1 MNEDFEQ
8 LLSTLARH
16 NVGFLVVG
24 GIALGIHGLQRS
36 TGDIDI
42 WTKPDP
48 ANARRVFDALR
59 EFGMP
64 LAAFD
69 VGPEDFAVP
78 GRVVQF
84 GLPPRRVDVITS
96 VDGLE
101 FDEAWEARAEMTVAG
116 CRVPVI
122 SLIDLLRN
130 KQAVDRPQ
138 DRVDVRAIR
147 RELRRRGHDAQKGD

>member
-8 LLSTLARH
+8 LLSTLMQH
-16 NVGFLVVG
+16 NVQFLVVG
-24 GIALGIHGLQRS
+24 GMALGAHGLQRA

-42 WTKPDP
+42 WCRPD
-48 ANARRVFDALR
+48 ASNARRVYDALR

-69 VGPEDFAVP
+69 VTPEDFAVP
-78 GRVVQF
+78 GQVVQF

-96 VDGLE
+96 IDGLK
-101 FDEAWEARAEMTVAG
+101 FDEAWDARTETAVAG

-122 SLIDLLRN
+122 SLMDLLRN

-138 DRVDVRAIR
+138 DRVDVLAIR
-147 RELRRRGHDAQKGD
+147 RELRKRGHDL

>member
-8 LLSTLARH
+8 LLWTLTRH
-16 NVGFLVVG
+16 DVRFLVVG
-24 GIALGIHGLQRS
+24 GVALGIHGLQRA

-42 WTKPDP
+42 WTKPVP
-48 ANARRVFDALR
+48 TNAQRMYDALR
-59 EFGMP
+59 EFGML

-69 VGPEDFAVP
+69 VAPEDFAVP

-84 GLPPRRVDVITS
+84 GLPPRRVDAVTS

-101 FDEAWEARAEMTVAG
+101 FDGAWDQRAEMTVAG

-122 SLIDLLRN
+122 SLMDLLRN
-130 KQAVDRPQ
+130 KQAVGRPQ
-138 DRVDVRAIR
+138 DRVDALAIR
-147 RELRRRGHDAQKGD
+147 RELRKRGHDLQSG